1 MLIPLA
7 AEPTL
12 TVFQAFVLGA
22 VQGIT
27 ELLPISSSAHLF
39 LFPTL
44 LGWPYFGVT
53 FDVALHAGTL
63 LALVVAY
70 LDDWLGMARN
80 FFSPDRAK
88 RTEARAL
95 FGMICVATVPA
106 LAAGLVLGDLE
117 DRLRSVLLIA
127 SLQLCFGILLWV
139 SDRFS
144 RPGRDDLVP
153 GWATSIGVGLAQCLA
168 LVPGVSRSGITM
180 TAGRAFGLSRLAAAR
195 FSFLVSMPI
204 TLAAVS
210 YTLLLKSKE
219 LSHAIPTST
228 LLVGV
233 GSSALFGFLAIPLPP
248 RHPPPQQLRRVRPL
262 SRAPGPGPVRLV
274 GAPPPL
280 GSVHRPS
287 GAVIPAVSGPGR
299 GSSDSCGRAGGD
311 VPGAGGT

>member
-1 MLIPLA
+1 MLACRPMLIPLA

-127 SLQLCFGILLWV
+127 SLQLCFGLLLWV

-233 GSSALFGFLAIPLPP
+233 GSSALFGFLAIRFLLGV
-248 RHPPPQQLRRVRPL
+248 LRRTSFGGFALYRVLLALGLFAWWGLRP
-262 SRAPGPGPVRLV
+262 
-274 GAPPPL
+274 
-280 GSVHRPS
+280 H
-287 GAVIPAVSGPGR
+287 
-299 GSSDSCGRAGGD
+299 
-311 VPGAGGT
+311 